1 MMIDALRP
9 HRDRHDRADD
19 RALRSPLQIDLRRTD
34 RGKDWIWEDPKRPE
48 DVHPV
53 RDVVGF
59 LCLAAVLVLVL
70 LILSP
75 TLDALFWRFL

>member
-1 MMIDALRP
+1 MMIDALRH
-9 HRDRHDRADD
+9 HRDRHDRGDD

-34 RGKDWIWEDPKRPE
+34 RGKDWIWEDPKRLE
-48 DVHPV
+48 DRHLV
-53 RDVVGF
+53 RDFVGL

-75 TLDALFWRFL
+75 TINALFGNLL